1 MSGDSK
7 VCIPYANR
15 ELIGSTLLLMCTEGD
30 DHVIKLIK
38 LEITRREEQVVGEE
52 QAPFADIFFD
62 NGSRGGILQRD
73 ELHTQKECYDIGECF
88 DCQMVDM

>member
-1 MSGDSK
+1 MDGLNISIMPTLSEDHLHAYPKSSTWMNMSVDSK

-38 LEITRREEQVVGEE
+38 LEITRREE
-52 QAPFADIFFD
+52 
-62 NGSRGGILQRD
+62 
-73 ELHTQKECYDIGECF
+73 
-88 DCQMVDM
+88 